1 MCVKIIIKSKKKML
15 SLSDSI
21 LNLNKISKTVKY
33 LQSLNHQHVLEEH
46 LKQLDEDI
54 QKEIENLTKI
64 LIDEQRSVD

>member
-1 MCVKIIIKSKKKML
+1 ML
-15 SLSDSI
+15 SLQDSI

-33 LQSLNHQHVLEEH
+33 LQALNHQRVLEEH

-64 LIDEQRSVD
+64 LIKDQQRVD

>member
-1 MCVKIIIKSKKKML
+1 ML
-15 SLSDSI
+15 SLQDSI

-33 LQSLNHQHVLEEH
+33 LQALNHQRVLEEH

-54 QKEIENLTKI
+54 QKEIDNLTKI

>member
-1 MCVKIIIKSKKKML
+1 ML

-21 LNLNKISKTVKY
+21 LNLNKISKEVKY

-54 QKEIENLTKI
+54 QKEIDNLTKI
-64 LIDEQRSVD
+64 LIDNQRSVD

>member
-1 MCVKIIIKSKKKML
+1 ML

-21 LNLNKISKTVKY
+21 LNLNKISKMVKY
-33 LQSLNHQHVLEEH
+33 IQAPNHQYVLEEH

>member
-1 MCVKIIIKSKKKML
+1 M
-15 SLSDSI
+15 
-21 LNLNKISKTVKY
+21 VKY
-33 LQSLNHQHVLEEH
+33 LQFLNHQRVLEEH

>member
-1 MCVKIIIKSKKKML
+1 ML

-21 LNLNKISKTVKY
+21 LNLNKISKMVKY

-46 LKQLDEDI
+46 LKRLDEEV

-64 LIDEQRSVD
+64 LIDDQQRVD

>member
-1 MCVKIIIKSKKKML
+1 ML

-33 LQSLNHQHVLEEH
+33 LQALNHQRVLEEH

>member
-1 MCVKIIIKSKKKML
+1 ML

-21 LNLNKISKTVKY
+21 LNLNKISKMVKY
-33 LQSLNHQHVLEEH
+33 LQALNHQRVLEEH

>member
-1 MCVKIIIKSKKKML
+1 ML

-21 LNLNKISKTVKY
+21 LNLNKISKMVEY
-33 LQSLNHQHVLEEH
+33 LQSLNHQRVLEEH

>member
-1 MCVKIIIKSKKKML
+1 ML

-21 LNLNKISKTVKY
+21 LNLNKISKMVKY
-33 LQSLNHQHVLEEH
+33 LQSLNHQSVLEEH

-54 QKEIENLTKI
+54 QKEIDNLTKI

>member
-1 MCVKIIIKSKKKML
+1 ML

-21 LNLNKISKTVKY
+21 LNLNKISKMVKY
-33 LQSLNHQHVLEEH
+33 IQALNHQYVLEEH